1 MKHLL
6 TLALLLAA
14 GRALAQTMPGMA
26 MPGMAMPAATTEKAA
41 PAAPAPYL
49 TQSAPP
55 DAQRQAIAVQPRA
68 TYGGRR
74 VEYDLYVADR
84 LVNFTGRTRHA
95 IGINGQIPAPT
106 LLFSEGDTAV
116 IRVHNQ
122 MRHETSVHWHGLLLP
137 NREDGVPYLT
147 TAPIE
152 PGQTYT
158 FTFPLIQSGTYWY
171 HSHTMVQEQVGLYGA
186 IVIQPRQIRYAMKEY
201 ALLLSDWT
209 DQNPHQ
215 VLRYLKKAGEWYAVQ
230 KGATQSYGEALAAGY
245 FKDKLKQEWG
255 RMPAMDVT
263 DIYYNKFLLNGQE
276 KAYFPDAQP
285 GEVVRLRVIN
295 GSASSYFQLQYA
307 GGPMRV
313 IAADGINVE
322 PIEVRKLEIAT
333 AETYDLLI
341 TVPPAGAAELRA
353 TSSDITGYASGFFGS
368 GPPLKAP
375 DLPRLNYFQMM
386 REMNQMENMSGMEMG
401 GAGMTQPSGQMN
413 GMKMDGMK
421 MDGMKMDGM
430 KMDGMPMD
438 GMPMGGTPPAGNQLP
453 AGTQP
458 AATAPTPADRPQN
471 AQEKGDLGMGSLQD
485 QGMNGMAGMAGMGG
499 APGDFSYNQLRA
511 LHPTT
516 LDSAQPWREIRLTLT
531 GNMLRYVWSFDNQTL
546 SQADK
551 IPIRRGENV
560 RMVFQNQTM
569 MRHPLHL
576 HGHFFRFL
584 NAQGAYS
591 PMKHTFDI
599 PSMGT
604 VTIEFDANETQDWFF
619 HCHIL
624 YHMMAGMARIV
635 SYEGTPQNEFARTD
649 YRVLKREDNRLYPWL
664 DLSVHSQGAF
674 LEANVSNNRNALEF
688 EGRAT
693 YRGNYETE
701 THLLRYLDKRQFLS
715 AFVGYDL
722 RDNKTL
728 RSAADQEGG
737 NRRTPT
743 NNRNFRRQAEVGF
756 YYMLPLLVR
765 AEVRTDL
772 TGQLRAQLER
782 RDLPLSNNLF
792 LDIRGNTDRE
802 FTLAFRYMV
811 SKYASLSTNYDN
823 QYGWGAGL
831 TLHY

>member
-1 MKHLL
+1 MKYLL
-6 TLALLLAA
+6 TLALLLTA
-14 GRALAQTMPGMA
+14 GRALPQA
-26 MPGMAMPAATTEKAA
+26 MPGMTMPGTAA
-41 PAAPAPYL
+41 PVGKMPYL
-49 TQSAPP
+49 TQSTPGEE
-55 DAQRQAIAVQPRA
+55 QRKALIVQPRA
-68 TYGGRR
+68 TYVGRR

-84 LVNFTGRTRHA
+84 MVSFTGKMRHA

-106 LLFSEGDTAV
+106 LTFTEGDTAV

-122 MRHETSVHWHGLLLP
+122 MQMETSIHWHGILLP

-147 TAPIE
+147 TAPVE

-171 HSHTMVQEQVGLYGA
+171 HSHTMLQEQSGLYGA
-186 IVIQPRQIRYAMKEY
+186 IVIQPRQIKYAMKEY
-201 ALLLSDWT
+201 ALILSDWT
-209 DQNPHQ
+209 DQNPHE
-215 VLRYLKKAGEWYAVQ
+215 VLRYLKRAGEWYAVQ

-245 FKDKLKQEWG
+245 FKDKVKQEWG

-263 DIYYNKFLLNGQE
+263 DIFYNKFLINGQE
-276 KAYFPDAQP
+276 KAAFPDAQP
-285 GEVVRLRVIN
+285 GEVVRLRVVN
-295 GSASSYFQLQYA
+295 GSASSYFQLQY
-307 GGPMRV
+307 GGGEPMQV
-313 IAADGINVE
+313 IAADGINVA
-322 PIEVRKLEIAT
+322 PFAVRKLEIAT

-341 TVPPAGAAELRA
+341 TVPAAGAAELRA
-353 TSSDITGYASGFFGS
+353 TSSDITGYASAYFGT
-368 GPPLKAP
+368 GEAVQKAP
-375 DLPRLNYFQMM
+375 DLPRINYFQMM
-386 REMNQMENMSGMEMG
+386 REMNAMENMSGMEMG
-401 GAGMTQPSGQMN
+401 GAGMSKAG
-413 GMKMDGMK
+413 GAMDGMK
-421 MDGMKMDGM
+421 MDGMNKDSTGTPAPQPMP
-430 KMDGMPMD
+430 GMPM
-438 GMPMGGTPPAGNQLP
+438 PGTQLP
-453 AGTQP
+453 AGTAP
-458 AATAPTPADRPQN
+458 AAHAPTPTDRPLN
-471 AQEKGDLGMGSLQD
+471 TQEKGDMRMGSMQD
-485 QGMNGMAGMAGMGG
+485 QGMSEMAGMAGMGG
-499 APGDFSYNQLRA
+499 TPGDFSYNQLRA

-531 GNMLRYVWSFDNQTL
+531 GNMLRYVWSFDNKTL

-576 HGHFFRFL
+576 HGHFFRL
-584 NAQGAYS
+584 VNAQGAYS

-635 SYEGTPQNEFARTD
+635 SYEGTPQNEFARTN
-649 YRVLKREDNRLYPWL
+649 YRVLKREDNRLYPWF
-664 DLSVHSQGAF
+664 DLSVHSQGVF
-674 LEANVSNNRNALEF
+674 LEGNLSNNRNALEF
-688 EGRAT
+688 EGRAS
-693 YRGNYETE
+693 YKGDYETE
-701 THLLRYLDKRQFLS
+701 THLLRYLDKRQFLA

-728 RSAADQEGG
+728 RASGDTKGS
-737 NRRTPT
+737 NRRTAT
-743 NNRNFRRQAEVGF
+743 NNRNFRRQAEVGL

-772 TGQLRAQLER
+772 TGQARLQLER
-782 RDLPLSNNLF
+782 RDLPLSNNVF

-802 FTLAFRYMV
+802 FTIGFRYMV

-831 TLHY
+831 TFHY